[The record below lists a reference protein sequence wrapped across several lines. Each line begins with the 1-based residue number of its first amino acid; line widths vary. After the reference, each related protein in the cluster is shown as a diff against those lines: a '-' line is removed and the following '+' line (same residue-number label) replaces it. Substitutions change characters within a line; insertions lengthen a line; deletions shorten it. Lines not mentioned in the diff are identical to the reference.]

1 MMGTVMLNLRLVVP
15 APKAATVLATLLDD
29 PRVTDVLHLPGAALR
44 PAGDVISCDVTREA
58 ASDVLGWLRRE
69 GLFDDGS
76 VVVSDLSATPSANA
90 REVERAAP
98 GAPDDAIVWEAVIDN
113 AYGEARG
120 SWSFYA
126 FLALAVTI
134 AAVAVITD
142 SSILVVGA
150 MVVGPEFAAVAALA
164 VGLAARR
171 RRLALQSVRLLVQ
184 SFAVAIAVT
193 LVLALLARAA
203 GWVDVGDVTGPRP
216 LTGFIWRP
224 DRWSAVVAVLA
235 GCAGVLSQ
243 TGGRTN
249 ALVGVFISVTTVP
262 AAGDF
267 ALSLALGATE
277 QLRGSAAQLGLNLA
291 GMVVAGVL
299 TLVVQRSLWRLVLR
313 RRRVRPGLRVGA

>member
-1 MMGTVMLNLRLVVP
+1 MLHLRLVVP
-15 APKAATVLATLLDD
+15 APKADAVVSTLLDD
-29 PRVTDVLHLPGAALR
+29 ARVTDVVRLPGAALR
-44 PAGDVISCDVTREA
+44 PAGDLVTCDVTREA
-58 ASDVLGWLRRE
+58 ASDLLGWLRRE
-69 GLFDDGS
+69 GLFEDGS
-76 VVVSDLSATPSANA
+76 VTVSDISASPSVNA

-98 GAPDDAIVWEAVIDN
+98 GAPDDAIVWDAVVDN
-113 AYGEARG
+113 AYGEVRG

-126 FLALAVTI
+126 FLTLAVTI
-134 AAVAVITD
+134 AAVAVVTD

-164 VGLAARR
+164 VGLVALR
-171 RRLALQSVRLLVQ
+171 RRLVVASARLLVQ
-184 SFAVAIAVT
+184 GFVVAIALT

-203 GWVDVGDVTGPRP
+203 GWVELGDVTGPRP

-224 DRWSAVVAVLA
+224 DLWSAVVAVLA

-267 ALSLALGATE
+267 ALSLALGATD
-277 QLRGSAAQLGLNLA
+277 QLSGSAAQLGINLA
-291 GMVVAGVL
+291 GMVLAGVA
-299 TLVVQRSLWRLVLR
+299 TLVVQRLAWHLVVR
-313 RRRVRPGLRVGA
+313 RRRALSSGGSTPHTPR